1 MMVRRNILPEP
12 PWFGHIAPTERNRS
26 YTWQQGQYDLDGRV
40 CEPPPAAPECDW
52 KRAIHTC
59 ESRPLPANAE
69 DAEDQA
75 VHCVNP
81 CMVALMK
88 CAFTPRSP
96 LTPSD
101 SRCLS
106 AAWCMLVQ
114 MRQQPAGEDLD
125 GSAAC
130 TQCGQAQAAM
140 PWDRTERRGG
150 GGAPAGLRQLAAG
163 EARGDHQRLTV
174 LRHVDTMWRI
184 GEAGRGMDWIV
195 QEELDGV

>member
-1 MMVRRNILPEP
+1 MLGCRNISPEP

-81 CMVALMK
+81 CMVALMQ
-88 CAFTPRSP
+88 CAPQPP
-96 LTPSD
+96 LIPLD
-101 SRCLS
+101 SKCLS
-106 AAWCMLVQ
+106 AVWWLLAQ
-114 MRQQPAGEDLD
+114 MRQQPPGEDLD

-140 PWDRTERRGG
+140 PRDRTERRGG

-163 EARGDHQRLTV
+163 EARGDHQRLT
-174 LRHVDTMWRI
+174 
-184 GEAGRGMDWIV
+184 A
-195 QEELDGV
+195 